1 MREESAIHRVA
12 VLALSPVVAF
22 DAAIATQVF
31 GHEGLGR
38 YDVLLCS
45 LRAGPVSTTTPGFGI
60 TVAAGL
66 DAVAAADTVIVPGFK
81 RGPAPAEALAALR
94 AAHQRGARIAAICSG
109 AFALAQAGLL
119 DGRRATTHWVHA
131 ADLAREHPAVQV
143 DPAVLYVDE
152 GNVLTSAGL
161 AAGLDL
167 CLYLLG
173 LDHGQQAA
181 IERARHMVT
190 PLHRAGGQAQYGLA
204 SPAAAGERLASVTDW
219 ALANL
224 HQPITVADLARQ
236 AMQSTRTLSRVFAQE
251 LGTSPRAWLIAAR
264 LRMACTL
271 LETGDLTVEEIA
283 RRSGLGSAANL
294 RLHFRRTYG
303 TTPLAYRS
311 AFQGKRPA
319 RHAPPTGR
327 AGSAVTVNAGGST
340 RRAGP
345 ALRSTTR

>member
-12 VLALSPVVAF
+12 VLALPPVVAF

-31 GHEGLGR
+31 GHEGHGR
-38 YDVLLCS
+38 YEAVLCS
-45 LRAGPVSTTTPGFGI
+45 LRAGPVPTTTPGFGI

-66 DAVAAADTVIVPGFK
+66 EAVAAADTVIVPGFR
-81 RGPAPAEALAALR
+81 RGPAPAAALDALR
-94 AAHQRGARIAAICSG
+94 AAHQRGARIVSICSG

-119 DGRRATTHWVHA
+119 DGRRATTHWAHA
-131 ADLAREHPAVQV
+131 GDLAREHPAVYV

-152 GNVLTSAGL
+152 GTVLTSAGL

-167 CLYLLG
+167 CLYLIG
-173 LDHGQQAA
+173 LDHGQSAA
-181 IERARHMVT
+181 IQRARHMVT
-190 PLHRAGGQAQYGLA
+190 ALHRAGGQAQYSLA
-204 SPAAAGERLASVTDW
+204 GATAAGERLTSVTQW

-236 AMQSTRTLSRVFAQE
+236 AMQSTRTLSRAFATE

-264 LRMACTL
+264 LREACTL

-283 RRSGLGSAANL
+283 RRTGLGSAANL
-294 RLHFRRTYG
+294 RLQFRRTYA

-311 AFQGKRPA
+311 AFQ
-319 RHAPPTGR
+319 
-327 AGSAVTVNAGGST
+327 
-340 RRAGP
+340 RR
-345 ALRSTTR
+345 